1 MVRFGAMVRKLYERE
16 LKPVPTK
23 ETASTKGRLRRIRSR
38 LTGVKKALTKR
49 RTVVWIVRVAV
60 ILLALVIVVEAVFQF
75 NVLMAWYTV
84 ALARRADVD
93 SELKRRENLMPNLVS
108 LISEYTAYERG
119 VFKHVSD
126 ARETLNAMRSS
137 GISGSK
143 AASVLEKA
151 LSGLVAL
158 AEDYPDLKATQ
169 SIQDVI
175 KEAANTENRIADAK
189 IKYNKAC
196 EIYNQY
202 RTTFPGNVF
211 ALVYRFKAFPYI
223 GLEEEVKVPSIDLKI
238 TEPGV
243 GARLEE

>member
-1 MVRFGAMVRKLYERE
+1 MVRFGAIVRKLYEQE

-23 ETASTKGRLRRIRSR
+23 EAAPTKGRFRRIRSK
-38 LTGVKKALTKR
+38 LTAAKKALTKR

-60 ILLALVIVVEAVFQF
+60 ILLALAIVVEAVYQF
-75 NVLMAWYTV
+75 NLLKAWYTV
-84 ALARRADVD
+84 GLARRADVD

-137 GISGSK
+137 GISGTK
-143 AASVLEKA
+143 PGGMLEKA
-151 LSGLVAL
+151 LSSLVAL

-175 KEAANTENRIADAK
+175 KEAANTENRITDAK
-189 IKYNKAC
+189 VKYNKAC

-211 ALVYRFKAFPYI
+211 ALVYRFKAFAYI
-223 GLEEEVKVPSIDLKI
+223 GLEEEVEVPSMDLKI

-243 GARLEE
+243 GARFEE

>member
-1 MVRFGAMVRKLYERE
+1 
-16 LKPVPTK
+16 
-23 ETASTKGRLRRIRSR
+23 
-38 LTGVKKALTKR
+38 
-49 RTVVWIVRVAV
+49 
-60 ILLALVIVVEAVFQF
+60 
-75 NVLMAWYTV
+75 
-84 ALARRADVD
+84 
-93 SELKRRENLMPNLVS
+93 MPNLVS
-108 LISEYTAYERG
+108 VISEYTAYERG

-143 AASVLEKA
+143 AGGVLEKA

-158 AEDYPDLKATQ
+158 AEDYPNLKATQ

-211 ALVYRFKAFPYI
+211 AFVYRFRPFAYI
-223 GLEEEVKVPSIDLKI
+223 GLEEEVKVPLIDLKI